1 MLITAT
7 AGLPIAL
14 FLGPSWNSV
23 KAMAESFALSFG
35 QSGTDLTEIQE
46 QITFTRL
53 FAGCSNRA

>member
-23 KAMAESFALSFG
+23 KAIADSSAILGSRE
-35 QSGTDLTEIQE
+35 SGTDLTEIQE

-53 FAGCSNRA
+53 SQS